1 MNKVLKYLMR
11 FVLEVALA
19 TFLVMGVKALT
30 GGMWLWGLPDLKEV
44 RSVSISCPS
53 VTDAVREISDKEDLE
68 LARKLTGFLKYDLFE
83 QADTTEEPLISIT
96 YHLRDGTDQ
105 TVSANNNTVW
115 WNGKSYSLK
124 DKETFINL
132 AEGIFFLEDLQ
143 AMEG

>member
-44 RSVSISCPS
+44 QSVSISCPS

-83 QADTTEEPLISIT
+83 RADTTEEPLISIT
-96 YHLRDGTDQ
+96 YHLKDETDQ

-132 AEGIFFLEDLQ
+132 AEGIFFPEDLQ